1 MTEKDDEVSMKN
13 MKKDDNE
20 NVVTPTEESKSNH
33 NVASEEKRSILKDL
47 EGDKFHVCV
56 LFFLYILQGIP
67 LGLGSAVPLVLI
79 NRNVP
84 YKEQAKFSFSG
95 YPFSMKLLW
104 APLVDS
110 VYIARFGRRK
120 SWLVPVQYLI
130 GITML
135 IASQYVTRLLGDSD
149 DPEETVEPDVSS
161 LTGMFFFL
169 NFLAATQD
177 VAVDGWALTML
188 KPSNVGY
195 ASTCNSVG
203 QTTGWCLGFIVYTT
217 LEGYGLVTLSD
228 FLLFWGIVFL
238 LTTTG
243 IAIFKKEKNTSSVS
257 PDQTDNVEANKEPDL
272 GLIDTYKILWKI
284 IRHPLI
290 PVVTLVLLTYSFG
303 FSAAETITNLKLIE
317 KGVPKEKIA
326 MLAIPMI
333 PVKILF
339 TLFITR
345 YTVGP
350 RPMNVWLASFPF
362 RLLLCLA
369 MVLLVYVT
377 PMLMLEE
384 GGFPTY
390 YYVIIIGVFAIHRV
404 TLYAMFVAIM
414 AFFARISDPAV
425 GGTYMTFLNTLT
437 NLGNMWPS
445 SFVLWFVDIITY
457 KDCILEATEP
467 KSPLISSL
475 NNSTLLESLED
486 NQCYGTKQVEDCK
499 SAGATC
505 NTLTEGFYTLSVA
518 CVVIGALL
526 FIWVWRT
533 VRRLQE
539 IEVAKWR
546 VVAKDQNED
555 IPEKEKKPETE
566 EQKFKYF
573 YCF

>member
-1 MTEKDDEVSMKN
+1 MNQDAEKIDLDK
-13 MKKDDNE
+13 MKKDDNQNEVVESE
-20 NVVTPTEESKSNH
+20 NVSQDKSD
-33 NVASEEKRSILKDL
+33 EKRSILQDL
-47 EGDKFHVCV
+47 EGDKIHVCV

-67 LGLGSAVPLVLI
+67 LGIGSAVPLVLI

-84 YKEQAKFSFSG
+84 YKEQAKFSFAG

-120 SWLVPVQYLI
+120 SWLVPIQYLI

-135 IASQYVTRLLGDSD
+135 VASQYVSRLLGDSD
-149 DPEETVEPDVSS
+149 NPEESLEPDVSS

-203 QTTGWCLGFIVYTT
+203 QTVGWCLGYIVYTT

-243 IAIFKKEKNTSSVS
+243 IAIFMKEKNTSAVEPSS
-257 PDQTDNVEANKEPDL
+257 NQTNESEPEL
-272 GLIDTYKILWKI
+272 GLVDTYKILWKI
-284 IRHPLI
+284 IKHPLM
-290 PVVTLVLLTYSFG
+290 PVVTLLLLTYSFG

-350 RPMNVWLASFPF
+350 RPMNVWLVSFPF
-362 RLLLCLA
+362 RLMLCLA

-377 PMLMLEE
+377 PLLMLEE
-384 GGFPTY
+384 GGFPTF
-390 YYVIIIGVFAIHRV
+390 YYVIVIGVFAIHRV

-457 KDCILEATEP
+457 KSCELKTAEP
-467 KSPLISSL
+467 NTPLVSSL
-475 NNSTLLESLED
+475 NSTMLLSID
-486 NQCYGTKQVEDCK
+486 SNVCYGTKEVEDCK
-499 SAGATC
+499 EAGAEC
-505 NTLTEGFYTLSVA
+505 NTLTEGFYSLSIA
-518 CVVIGALL
+518 CVIFGAIL
-526 FIWVWRT
+526 FIWTWRT
-533 VRRLQE
+533 VRKLQE
-539 IEVAKWR
+539 VEVSKWR
-546 VVAKDQNED
+546 VVKKENIEDTKNENE
-555 IPEKEKKPETE
+555 EKLM
-566 EQKFKYF
+566 FF